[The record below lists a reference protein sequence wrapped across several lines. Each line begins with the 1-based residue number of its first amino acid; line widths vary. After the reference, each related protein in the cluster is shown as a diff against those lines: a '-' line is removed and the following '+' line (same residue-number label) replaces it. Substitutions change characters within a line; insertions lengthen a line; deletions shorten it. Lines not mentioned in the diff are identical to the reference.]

1 VLQEGSITILKQ
13 HELSVETGRILAESL
28 CFWKAQETFVDPTF
42 AFTSLYELPS
52 SPWEVPNYYLQ
63 QPLLSSVKGG
73 IYVKVSTILVSYS
86 VFLGLSHI
94 YILFSPV
101 NLSHSNLTFRPV
113 QKRENFPS

>member
-1 VLQEGSITILKQ
+1 MQEGSITILKK
-13 HELSVETGRILAESL
+13 HELSVETGRILAKFL

-42 AFTSLYELPS
+42 AFPFLYELPS

-73 IYVKVSTILVSYS
+73 IYVKVSTILASYS
-86 VFLGLSHI
+86 VFLGLSHV
-94 YILFSPV
+94 YMLFSPV